1 MKCGTLNTI
10 HGTSFE
16 NELDKMINS
25 ENVFLK
31 GVAYRYKGLLQ
42 RQQNLPHE
50 KIIDSFILSLKFLEE
65 SGHQLELAKSHIELS
80 KQYLLVGDENRAK
93 ESSMLVSKILSLYG
107 ESLIPEDLKCFNEDI
122 KSKKNYLQ
130 EILKLSQEV
139 VTIRDDKDRV
149 QHIIS
154 SANRITG
161 AERGAIFLLDGTQNP
176 FNLQLRASKNLSV
189 EEITDLSFEPIMKM
203 IEEVAQT
210 GKGRILGIASTSIP
224 GFHSSK
230 IIRSS
235 ICVPMVF
242 KDSVVGVMYHDN
254 RLLSS
259 AFRETDLEL
268 LTYFAALAAFSMEN
282 SKAYEE
288 VRRLNQKLMEEKRY
302 YEEQHLQSLYLDDI
316 VGESPAIM
324 RVLAQANQVAKT
336 DTTVLILGDT
346 GVGKELVA
354 RAIHSHSDRKDKPFI
369 KVTCNTMPESLI
381 CTELFGHEKGAFT
394 GAISKQ
400 IGRFELADG
409 GTLFLDEVGD
419 LPLEVQARL
428 LQALESK
435 EFERVGGS
443 KTIRSDFRLLA
454 ATNRDLQ
461 QEVKAQK
468 FRSDLYYRL
477 NVFRIQVPPL
487 RERKEDIPLLA
498 QHFLVMYSNRMGKT
512 FRGILK
518 ADMEKLIQYSWP
530 GNVRELK
537 NIIERGCILSSG
549 PHFRLPELEIDHV
562 VQEQAMG
569 FESLNENERRH
580 IVEALQK
587 TGWKIRGPGGAA
599 ELLAIHP
606 STLAFRMKK
615 LGIKRPR
622 EVPRKRACL
631 LSSY

>member
-1 MKCGTLNTI
+1 
-10 HGTSFE
+10 
-16 NELDKMINS
+16 
-25 ENVFLK
+25 
-31 GVAYRYKGLLQ
+31 
-42 RQQNLPHE
+42 
-50 KIIDSFILSLKFLEE
+50 
-65 SGHQLELAKSHIELS
+65 
-80 KQYLLVGDENRAK
+80 
-93 ESSMLVSKILSLYG
+93 
-107 ESLIPEDLKCFNEDI
+107 
-122 KSKKNYLQ
+122 
-130 EILKLSQEV
+130 
-139 VTIRDDKDRV
+139 
-149 QHIIS
+149 
-154 SANRITG
+154 
-161 AERGAIFLLDGTQNP
+161 
-176 FNLQLRASKNLSV
+176 
-189 EEITDLSFEPIMKM
+189 
-203 IEEVAQT
+203 
-210 GKGRILGIASTSIP
+210 
-224 GFHSSK
+224 
-230 IIRSS
+230 
-235 ICVPMVF
+235 MVF

-288 VRRLNQKLMEEKRY
+288 VRLLNQKLMEEKRY